1 MQGCAEGERG
11 EVKGGGGGGGMS
23 IKAARTEMIAGLH
36 HTLLPQADR

>member
-11 EVKGGGGGGGMS
+11 SRKVGGGGMS
-23 IKAARTEMIAGLH
+23 IKAARTEMIAGLQ